1 MGRKVNT
8 PAKNRDSL
16 TSFDMPFSFSCCDEG
31 VTVNTSY
38 SMHAEVSIADL
49 CMQAKHHFLSGMDL
63 EKNRK
68 ENDCP

>member
-1 MGRKVNT
+1 
-8 PAKNRDSL
+8 
-16 TSFDMPFSFSCCDEG
+16 
-31 VTVNTSY
+31 
-38 SMHAEVSIADL
+38 MHAEVSIADL